1 VSRTQVEFEM
11 FKEID
16 GDVGKLRSPRFKLI
30 CVKSLHC
37 YFCMSTSSSGLKG

>member
-1 VSRTQVEFEM
+1 VEFEM

-16 GDVGKLRSPRFKLI
+16 DDVSNLKSPRLKVI

-37 YFCMSTSSSGLKG
+37 YFCMPKGL